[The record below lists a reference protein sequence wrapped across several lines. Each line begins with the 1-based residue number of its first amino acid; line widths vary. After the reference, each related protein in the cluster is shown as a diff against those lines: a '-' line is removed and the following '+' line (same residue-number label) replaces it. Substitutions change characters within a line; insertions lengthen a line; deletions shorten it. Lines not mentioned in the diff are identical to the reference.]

1 MMDWT
6 KTLSALAPTVA
17 SALMGPLAGAAISG
31 LGSILG
37 VSQPTQDAIAKVFT
51 DGQLTPES
59 LAKIRELE
67 LQYQNDEKERGFK
80 YAELAYKDR
89 DSARTNNTA
98 GGIQNRL
105 FVLSL
110 MLLLMTLGAEGAVL
124 FIGYPPGVPDVVI
137 GRILGLAD
145 SVALMVLS
153 YYYGTSSGSAQK
165 TEMLAGK

>member
-1 MMDWT
+1 MDWIDT
-6 KTLSALAPTVA
+6 LKTLAPTVA
-17 SALMGPLAGAAISG
+17 TALGGPLAGAAVTAIG
-31 LGSILG
+31 AALG
-37 VSQPTQDAIAKVFT
+37 VPPGNISKAFQ

-59 LAKIRELE
+59 VAKLRELE

-89 DSARTNNTA
+89 DSARTANTN

-105 FVLSL
+105 FFLSL

-124 FIGYPPGVPDVVI
+124 FLGYPPGVPDVVI

>member
-1 MMDWT
+1 MDWIDT
-6 KTLSALAPTVA
+6 LKTLAPTVA
-17 SALMGPLAGAAISG
+17 TALGGPLAGAAVSAIG
-31 LGSILG
+31 AALGVPPGSI
-37 VSQPTQDAIAKVFT
+37 AKAFQ

-59 LAKIRELE
+59 VAKLRELE
-67 LQYQNDEKERGFK
+67 MQFQNDEKERGFK
-80 YAELAYKDR
+80 YAELEYKDR
-89 DSARTNNTA
+89 DSARTANTT

-124 FIGYPPGVPDVVI
+124 FLGYPPGVPDVVI

-165 TEMLAGK
+165 TELLAGK

>member
-1 MMDWT
+1 MDWIDT
-6 KTLSALAPTVA
+6 LKTLAPTVA
-17 SALMGPLAGAAISG
+17 TALGGPLAGAAVSAIG
-31 LGSILG
+31 AALGVPPGSI
-37 VSQPTQDAIAKVFT
+37 AKAFQ
-51 DGQLTPES
+51 DGQLTPDS
-59 LAKIRELE
+59 VAKLRELE

-89 DSARTNNTA
+89 DSARTTNTT

-105 FVLSL
+105 FFLSL
-110 MLLLMTLGAEGAVL
+110 LLLLMTLGAEGAVL

-145 SVALMVLS
+145 SVAIMVLS

-165 TEMLAGK
+165 TEMLVGQGK